1 MDERRFWDMLE
12 ETRPPARGR
21 GLLRRKPSGPDLEQH
36 SERLVEALAALGAEE
51 IADFDRIWH
60 ELSARAYRWD
70 LWGAA
75 YVINGGCS
83 DDCFDYFR
91 DYLISL
97 GRDAYERALSDPE
110 SLAGFAHAEDDVGY
124 ESVSYVAMDAWE
136 RSGAEGDLPRPA
148 PAPAEPVGEPWDEE
162 GVEELYPRLAA
173 RFWR

>member
-1 MDERRFWDMLE
+1 MDERGFWEVVE
-12 ETRPPARGR
+12 EARPAKGR
-21 GLLRRKPSGPDLEQH
+21 GLLRRRPSTPDLAEH
-36 SERLVEALAALGAEE
+36 SERLVEALAARGQDE

-75 YVINGGCS
+75 FVINGGCS

-97 GRDAYERALSDPE
+97 GRGAYESALSDPE
-110 SLAGFAHAEDDVGY
+110 SLAGFAHSEDEVDY
-124 ESVSYVAMDAWE
+124 ESISYVAMEAWE
-136 RSGAEGDLPRPA
+136 RSGATGKLPRLA
-148 PAPAEPVGEPWDEE
+148 PHPAEPTGEPWGEE
-162 GVEELYPRLAA
+162 GVEERYPRLAE